1 MNERTF
7 QAAVKYGGIALA
19 ICIILNI
26 WVVMR
31 HVEIYRAKSRA
42 DIQFQQLATQQQVFQ
57 GLLQEFAA
65 RASSDAEIASIFKKA
80 QTMNSAPGA
89 ASTLSNQPLQPTVPT
104 R

>member
-7 QAAVKYGGIALA
+7 QAAVRYGGIALA

-31 HVEIYRAKSRA
+31 HVEIYRDASRA
-42 DIQFQQLATQQQVFQ
+42 DIQFQQLATQQQVVQ

-65 RASSDAEIASIFKKA
+65 RASTDAEIAGIFKKA
-80 QTMNSAPGA
+80 QGTGSTPGA
-89 ASTLSNQPLQPTVPT
+89 TSSLSNQPMAPTAPS